1 MRKIN
6 RSYRQ
11 LIKGSLAETGQASLY
26 QRIDGLSRP
35 AARLAL
41 MAMADELGIAPAD
54 LEFARPS
61 DGITT
66 LRIKDQAARA

>member
-1 MRKIN
+1 MRKID
-6 RSYRQ
+6 RSYRE

-41 MAMADELGIAPAD
+41 MAIATELGLTHD
-54 LEFARPS
+54 QLEFAQTGG
-61 DGITT
+61 GITT
-66 LRIKDQAARA
+66 LRVKNQAAGA